1 MSKNKGLEHGPKQ
14 KEQMRDT
21 NQIPKIV
28 VQSPGV
34 EMPILRSSSS
44 QNSMPK
50 PSMSDESFPPPPNP
64 AEQAKLSLKPV
75 SKRQEGLDEDQ
86 GAADGNRFE
95 DMDTTRTP
103 SRLTFNEKVKKFR
116 AISMDLDPGEF
127 SNWYYP
133 YNNLHQSDKRLV
145 LGQPIISRVQNINF

>member
-1 MSKNKGLEHGPKQ
+1 
-14 KEQMRDT
+14 MRDT

-75 SKRQEGLDEDQ
+75 FKRQEGLDEDQ
-86 GAADGNRFE
+86 GVADGNRFE

-116 AISMDLDPGEF
+116 AISMDLDPSGEF
-127 SNWYYP
+127 SN
-133 YNNLHQSDKRLV
+133 
-145 LGQPIISRVQNINF
+145 

>member
-1 MSKNKGLEHGPKQ
+1 
-14 KEQMRDT
+14 MRDT

-75 SKRQEGLDEDQ
+75 FKRQEGLDEDQ
-86 GAADGNRFE
+86 CATDGRFE

-116 AISMDLDPGEF
+116 AISMDLDPSGGF
-127 SNWYYP
+127 SN
-133 YNNLHQSDKRLV
+133 
-145 LGQPIISRVQNINF
+145 

>member
-1 MSKNKGLEHGPKQ
+1 
-14 KEQMRDT
+14 MRDT

-44 QNSMPK
+44 KNSMPR

-75 SKRQEGLDEDQ
+75 FKRQEGLDEDQ
-86 GAADGNRFE
+86 CATDGRFE

-116 AISMDLDPGEF
+116 AISMDLDQSGGF
-127 SNWYYP
+127 SN
-133 YNNLHQSDKRLV
+133 
-145 LGQPIISRVQNINF
+145 